1 MASMGFTESNR
12 AAMARLADSIYEPR
26 EAVEHDND
34 ITTGANSIRPK
45 QNLDLQHTKSLEHS
59 VSLPHE
65 MVVIGIISLAQFMT
79 QVGLGQTLALLH
91 IISDDFGIT
100 NPGIDAWLIAGYSL
114 TVGTFILVSGRMGD
128 VFGYKRMLIIGY
140 IWFAV
145 WELVAG
151 LAVYSTYVLFIWARV
166 LSGIGPSIC
175 LPNALALLGVL
186 YQPGKRKN
194 MAFALFGALAP
205 TGSIVG
211 AAFGGIFALAWWP
224 WAFWST
230 ALVLVAIAIIGK
242 FAIPDPPR
250 AIDSRAKTWLQLFH
264 LCDPLGSITGV
275 TALVLINFAW
285 NQAPI
290 AGWSSPMCIVTLV
303 IGLLLLPAFF
313 YIELHVTPNPLVP
326 FRELNSD
333 AGFVLACI
341 GLGWGSFGIWVYYL
355 WSQLLVLRGISPL
368 LAAAYLSP
376 LIIMGTLA
384 AFVSGLLLHFV
395 GPAWTMTGA
404 MTAFLIGIV
413 LVATAPVD
421 QIYWKNIFL
430 TSMITC
436 WGMDMSFPAATIIL
450 SNMTA
455 REHQGVAA
463 SLVNTIVNYS
473 ISLCLGFAGTVEV
486 HVNNG
491 SGTPEDVLKGYR
503 GALYLG
509 IGLAAMGLVVS
520 LVFVGKLTLK
530 DRRAANSG
538 NAEKARTES

>member
-1 MASMGFTESNR
+1 
-12 AAMARLADSIYEPR
+12 MARLADSIYEPR
-26 EAVEHDND
+26 EAVENDND
-34 ITTGANSIRPK
+34 STTGANSSRPK

-151 LAVYSTYVLFIWARV
+151 LAVYSTYILFIWARV

-230 ALVLVAIAIIGK
+230 ALVLIAIAVIGK

-250 AIDSRAKTWLQLFH
+250 AIDSRSKTWLQLFH
-264 LCDPLGSITGV
+264 LCDPLGSLTGV

-290 AGWSSPMCIVTLV
+290 AGWSSPMCIVTFI

-313 YIELHVTPNPLVP
+313 YIELRVTPNPLVP

-376 LIIMGTLA
+376 LIIMGRHPCSFRIRPA
-384 AFVSGLLLHFV
+384 APLR
-395 GPAWTMTGA
+395 
-404 MTAFLIGIV
+404 IV

-491 SGTPEDVLKGYR
+491 GGTPEDVLKGYR

-530 DRRAANSG
+530 DRRAANSE

>member
-1 MASMGFTESNR
+1 MGSTESNR
-12 AAMARLADSIYEPR
+12 AAMARLADSIYEPQ
-26 EAVEHDND
+26 EAVENDND
-34 ITTGANSIRPK
+34 STTGKNSVRPK
-45 QNLDLQHTKSLEHS
+45 QDLDLQHTKSLEHS

-151 LAVYSTYVLFIWARV
+151 LAVYSTYILFIWARV

-230 ALVLVAIAIIGK
+230 ALVLIAIAVIGK

-250 AIDSRAKTWLQLFH
+250 AIDSRSKTWLQLFH
-264 LCDPLGSITGV
+264 LCDPLGSLTGV

-290 AGWSSPMCIVTLV
+290 AGWSSPMCIVTLI
-303 IGLLLLPAFF
+303 IGLMLLPAFF
-313 YIELHVTPNPLVP
+313 YIELRVTPNPLIP

-384 AFVSGLLLHFV
+384 AFVSGLLLHSV

-421 QIYWKNIFL
+421 QIYWKNVFL

-491 SGTPEDVLKGYR
+491 GNTPEDVLKGYR

-509 IGLAAMGLVVS
+509 IGLAATGLVVS
-520 LVFVGKLTLK
+520 LVFVGKLTLR
-530 DRRAANSG
+530 DRRTARSESEG
-538 NAEKARTES
+538 KATVES